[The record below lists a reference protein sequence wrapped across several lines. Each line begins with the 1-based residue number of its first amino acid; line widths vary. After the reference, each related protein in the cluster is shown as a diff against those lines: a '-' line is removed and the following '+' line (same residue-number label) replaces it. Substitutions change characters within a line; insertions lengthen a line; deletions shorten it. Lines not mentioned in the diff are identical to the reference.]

1 MRNNT
6 LTLLALLTSLSI
18 HAQDISGQWYG
29 TLKVQ
34 GTQLRIVFH
43 LTQTD
48 SVYSATMDS
57 PDQGAYGILM
67 NSATFEDNLLKLEIP
82 SATIKYIGTLEE
94 NNTVVGTFQQ
104 GGLEIPLDLSREE
117 IQKVEAQR
125 PQEPTKPYPYY
136 SEEVVFQN
144 TEAKVSLAGTLTLPS
159 KEGIYPVVILITG
172 SGPQNRNEEVF
183 GHKPF
188 LVISDYLTRNGIG
201 VLRYDDR
208 GVGESTGDFATATSA
223 DLATDVESAI
233 AYLKTRE
240 EVDKTK
246 IGLIGHSEGGLIAPM
261 VASRSSDVAFIV
273 LLAGPGVPGD
283 QVLLSQQRLI
293 GKAMGTSDEI
303 LQENQATNREVFEI
317 VKQSKNLEQ
326 LKADLTS
333 YITKLV
339 VENPSEEQPTGMSN
353 EEFVTLQVAQ
363 IATPWMRYFIRF
375 DPSPVLEKVKCPV
388 LALNGEKDLQ
398 VAPNENLEGINNA
411 LERGGNENV
420 SIKELAGLN
429 HLFQESE
436 TGSPL
441 EYGSIEETFS
451 PVALKEMTN
460 WILEQLK

>member
-6 LTLLALLTSLSI
+6 LLLLALLTSLSI

-29 TLKVQ
+29 TLKIQ
-34 GTQLRIVFH
+34 GTQLRIVFN
-43 LTQTD
+43 LAQTD
-48 SVYSATMDS
+48 TVYSATMDS
-57 PDQGAYGILM
+57 PDQGAFGIPM
-67 NSATFEDNLLKLEIP
+67 TSATFEDKLLKLEIP
-82 SATIKYIGTLEE
+82 SATIQYTGTLEE
-94 NNTVVGTFQQ
+94 DHTVVGTFKQ
-104 GGLEIPLDLSREE
+104 GGLEIPLDLFREE
-117 IQKVEAQR
+117 IQKEEAQR

-136 SEEVVFQN
+136 SEDVIFQN

-159 KEGIYPVVILITG
+159 KEGVYPVVILISG
-172 SGPQNRNEEVF
+172 SGPQDRNEEVF

-223 DLATDVESAI
+223 DFATDVESAI
-233 AYLKTRE
+233 TYLKTRE

-246 IGLIGHSEGGLIAPM
+246 IGLVGHSEGGLMAPM

-283 QVLLSQQRLI
+283 QLLLSQQRLI
-293 GKAMGTSDEI
+293 GIAMGTSDEI
-303 LQENQATNREVFEI
+303 LQENQATNKEIFEI

-333 YITKLV
+333 FITKLV

-353 EEFVTLQVAQ
+353 EEFVVLQVEQ
-363 IATPWMRYFIRF
+363 IATPWMRNFISF
-375 DPSPVLEKVKCPV
+375 DPTPVLEKVKCPV

-398 VAPNENLEGINNA
+398 VAPNENLEGIKNA
-411 LERGGNENV
+411 LERGGNRKV
-420 SIKELAGLN
+420 RIKELAGLN

-436 TGSPL
+436 TGSPR

-451 PVALKEMTN
+451 PVALKEISN
-460 WILEQLK
+460 WIWEQLK